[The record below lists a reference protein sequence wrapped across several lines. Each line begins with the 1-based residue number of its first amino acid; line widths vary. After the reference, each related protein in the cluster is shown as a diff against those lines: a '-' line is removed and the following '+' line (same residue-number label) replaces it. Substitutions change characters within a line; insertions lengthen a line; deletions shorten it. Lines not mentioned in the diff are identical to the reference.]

1 MTDSVRI
8 DKWLWAARF
17 YKTRALA
24 REAIA
29 GGKVHL
35 NGHRVKP
42 GKTIKMGDCLTVGR
56 GEDVYAITVDDIDG
70 RRVSA
75 ELAKSKYSEEPASRQ
90 RREAAAELRQQHNA
104 MQTETPRRP
113 DKHER
118 RKLIHFT
125 RRRQ

>member
-1 MTDSVRI
+1 MGDSVRI

-42 GKTIKMGDCLTVGR
+42 GKTIKIGDCLVVGR
-56 GEDVYAITVDDIDG
+56 GEDVYAIRVDDICG
-70 RRVSA
+70 QRVSA
-75 ELAKSKYSEEPASRQ
+75 ELANSRYSEEPASRQ
-90 RREAAAELRQQHNA
+90 RREAAAELRKQHKA
-104 MQTETPRRP
+104 MQTEAPRRP
-113 DKHER
+113 EKHER
-118 RKLIHFT
+118 RKLIQFT